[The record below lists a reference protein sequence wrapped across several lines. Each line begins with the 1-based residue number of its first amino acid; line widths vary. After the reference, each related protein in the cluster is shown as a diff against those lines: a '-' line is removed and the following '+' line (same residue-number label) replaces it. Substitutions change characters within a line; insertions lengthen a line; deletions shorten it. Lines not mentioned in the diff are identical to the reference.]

1 MQSVMQLTLPNK
13 TGETALGVG
22 RAQSGCIAEE

>member
-1 MQSVMQLTLPNK
+1 MQNGMQLTLPNQ
-13 TGETALGVG
+13 TGEIALGVG